1 MINASTGYTVG
12 WQTWILVQ
20 LTSQGKNILKY
31 NSLIGLEEP
40 ANFFCVRDR
49 TVSMLGYWPEFF
61 NRLRDFSLNTF
72 TGDLTVDS
80 LGYPL

>member
-1 MINASTGYTVG
+1 MDPSLIDIAR
-12 WQTWILVQ
+12 
-20 LTSQGKNILKY
+20 KNILKY

-80 LGYPL
+80 LGYHYSIVVVGNWRGDL